1 MYSACALH
9 WLKEC
14 AALVAEPVG
23 AGLPRE
29 WAAKRPTHYPPNNDN
44 FKGRTAPIQIAWSR

>member
-1 MYSACALH
+1 MYWACARH
-9 WLKEC
+9 WLKGC